1 MATAPPPPSAVRHR
15 DRAVPFRALWA
26 AVLLLAVL
34 LAHGARAE
42 SAEGHLDSAVPAAA
56 RTTAAAQHPVEA
68 RDGAPAQRAAHAV
81 HSAHAAPADP
91 DHRTD
96 HPAPAGHSAHP
107 VCLAGQV
114 QQGAELAPP
123 RAAWFAAPPCRAAA
137 PVPAR
142 YGTSAGTFALP
153 PPSGTTGS
161 VVQQV

>member
-1 MATAPPPPSAVRHR
+1 MATAPPPLSAVRHR
-15 DRAVPFRALWA
+15 DRAVPLRALWA

-56 RTTAAAQHPVEA
+56 RTTAAAQRAIEA
-68 RDGAPAQRAAHAV
+68 LDGAPARRAAHTVQPA
-81 HSAHAAPADP
+81 HSAPADP
-91 DHRTD
+91 AHHAD
-96 HPAPAGHSAHP
+96 HPAPAGHPAHP

-123 RAAWFAAPPCRAAA
+123 RAVSFAGSPCRA

-142 YGTSAGTFALP
+142 YGTPADAFALP

>member
-1 MATAPPPPSAVRHR
+1 MATAPPPLSAVRHR
-15 DRAVPFRALWA
+15 DRAVSFRALWA

-42 SAEGHLDSAVPAAA
+42 GAEGHLDSAVPAAA
-56 RTTAAAQHPVEA
+56 RTTAVAQQPVEA
-68 RDGAPAQRAAHAV
+68 VYGAHVRRAADTV
-81 HSAHAAPADP
+81 HPAHAAPAGP
-91 DHRTD
+91 AHHTD
-96 HPAPAGHSAHP
+96 HPAPAGHPAHP

-123 RAAWFAAPPCRAAA
+123 RAASIAGPPCRA

-142 YGTSAGTFALP
+142 YGTPADAFALP

>member
-1 MATAPPPPSAVRHR
+1 MATAPPPLSAVRHR

-56 RTTAAAQHPVEA
+56 RTTAAAQQPVAA
-68 RDGAPAQRAAHAV
+68 RDGVRAQRAALPVHRAHPVHADPA
-81 HSAHAAPADP
+81 HSA
-91 DHRTD
+91 D
-96 HPAPAGHSAHP
+96 HPAPAGHPAHP

-123 RAAWFAAPPCRAAA
+123 RA
-137 PVPAR
+137 VPFT
-142 YGTSAGTFALP
+142 GSP
-153 PPSGTTGS
+153 PP
-161 VVQQV
+161 